1 MNGVHDMGGLMNFGP
16 VDEEPNEPTFH
27 ADWEKRAFGIVVAMG
42 ATRQW
47 TGDGGRFARES
58 IPPARYLSSSYYEIW
73 FEGLQRLLLQ
83 TGLVTADELAAGRA
97 LEAAKPVARVLAVDE
112 VPSVLATGSPFSRA
126 IDTAARFAVGDAVQT
141 RNINPTG
148 HTRLP
153 RYARAK
159 RGVVERIHGAHVLPD
174 SNAHGDGESPQW
186 LYTVVFTGTE
196 LWGEDA
202 DPTLVS
208 SIDAWESYLEPA

>member
-1 MNGVHDMGGLMNFGP
+1 VNGVHDMGGLMNFGP

-27 ADWEKRAFGIVVAMG
+27 AEWEKRVFGLALAMG
-42 ATRQW
+42 ATRAW
-47 TGDGGRFARES
+47 TGDGGRSARES
-58 IPPARYLSSSYYEIW
+58 IPPALYLSSSYFEIW
-73 FEGLQRLLLQ
+73 VEGLQRLLLQ
-83 TGLVTADELAAGRA
+83 TGLVTADEIHAGRA
-97 LEAAKPVARVLAVDE
+97 LEAAKPLARVLAAED
-112 VPSVLATGSPFSRA
+112 VPSVLANGSPFDRE
-126 IDTAARFAVGDAVQT
+126 IDTPARFAVGDAVLT

-159 RGVVERIHGAHVLPD
+159 RGVVERIHGAYVLPD
-174 SNAHGDGESPQW
+174 TNAHGEGESPEW
-186 LYTVVFTGTE
+186 LHTVAFTGTE
-196 LWGEDA
+196 LWGQDV